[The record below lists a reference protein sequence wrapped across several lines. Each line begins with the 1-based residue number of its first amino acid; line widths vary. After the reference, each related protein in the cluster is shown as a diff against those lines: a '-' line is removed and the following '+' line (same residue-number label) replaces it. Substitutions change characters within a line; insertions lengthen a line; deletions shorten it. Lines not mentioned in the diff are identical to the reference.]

1 MNTQHSALSPRRTKP
16 DPDRRGITI
25 PLRIRVRAAGA
36 SAAAVLLVA
45 AVAACSSTASSI
57 PSVAIPSI
65 NASAAASLGMQAA
78 LTALNDVDAAI
89 AANATSGG
97 LTADNATSLK
107 TLSASIRTALQTGD
121 TTAAKTAVDQFSTK
135 LSEMASG
142 LTGDAG
148 KQLQDAAAALKAA
161 VAGS

>member
-1 MNTQHSALSPRRTKP
+1 
-16 DPDRRGITI
+16 
-25 PLRIRVRAAGA
+25 
-36 SAAAVLLVA
+36 
-45 AVAACSSTASSI
+45 
-57 PSVAIPSI
+57 
-65 NASAAASLGMQAA
+65 MQAA
-78 LTALNDVDAAI
+78 LTALKDVDAAI
-89 AANATSGG
+89 TANATSGG

-121 TTAAKTAVDQFSTK
+121 TAAAKTAVDQFSTK

-142 LTGDAG
+142 LSGDAG

>member
-1 MNTQHSALSPRRTKP
+1 MNMHHAALSPQRATP
-16 DPDRRGITI
+16 DPGARGIPI

-36 SAAAVLLVA
+36 AAAALILA
-45 AVAACSSTASSI
+45 AAFAACSSTASSI

-89 AANATSGG
+89 SANETSGG

-107 TLSASIRTALQTGD
+107 ALAGSIRTALQTGD
-121 TTAAKTAVDQFSTK
+121 ASAARTAVDQFSTK
-135 LSEMASG
+135 LGEMAST
-142 LTGDAG
+142 LNGDAG

>member
-1 MNTQHSALSPRRTKP
+1 MNTQHTALSPRRSKP
-16 DPDRRGITI
+16 DPAARGIAI

-36 SAAAVLLVA
+36 ASSAVLLVA
-45 AVAACSSTASSI
+45 AGADCSSTASSI

-65 NASAAASLGMQAA
+65 NASAAARLGMQAA

-89 AANATSGG
+89 TANSTSGA
-97 LTADNATSLK
+97 LTADNASSLK

-121 TTAAKTAVDQFSTK
+121 TAAAKTAVDQFSTK

-142 LTGDAG
+142 LNGDAG

>member
-16 DPDRRGITI
+16 DPDGRGITI

-36 SAAAVLLVA
+36 CAAAVLLVA
-45 AVAACSSTASSI
+45 AVAACSSTASNA

-65 NASAAASLGMQAA
+65 NASPAASLGMQAA
-78 LTALNDVDAAI
+78 LTALNDVDAGI
-89 AANATSGG
+89 TANETSGG

-142 LTGDAG
+142 LSGDAG

>member
-1 MNTQHSALSPRRTKP
+1 MNTQHTALRPRRAKP
-16 DPDRRGITI
+16 DPDARGVAI

-36 SAAAVLLVA
+36 AAAAVLLAA
-45 AVAACSSTASSI
+45 AVAACSSTASSV

-78 LTALNDVDAAI
+78 LTALDDVDAAI
-89 AANATSGG
+89 SANETSGG

-107 TLSASIRTALQTGD
+107 TLSASIRTALETGD
-121 TTAAKTAVDQFSTK
+121 TSAAKTAVDQLSSK

-142 LTGDAG
+142 LNGDAG